1 MQIPVC
7 RSVLSVGKVVPDM
20 QLGKGLESKPETPMD
35 EFVQIGIMD
44 TTTGRKGL
52 SRGSCK
58 ATLPFS

>member
-1 MQIPVC
+1 M
-7 RSVLSVGKVVPDM
+7 GPDM

-52 SRGSCK
+52 SRGSFK